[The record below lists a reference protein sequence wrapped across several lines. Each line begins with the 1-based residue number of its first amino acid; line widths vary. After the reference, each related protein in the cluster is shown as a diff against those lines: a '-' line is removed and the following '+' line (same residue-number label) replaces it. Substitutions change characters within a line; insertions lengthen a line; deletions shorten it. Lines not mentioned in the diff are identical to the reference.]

1 MIIDNTLYLA
11 LALLAADFLAALI
24 TRILLEKEERKDDEK

>member
-1 MIIDNTLYLA
+1 MLDNTLYLA

-24 TRILLEKEERKDDEK
+24 TRILLEKEEKKDNEK

>member
-1 MIIDNTLYLA
+1 MLDNTLYLA

-24 TRILLEKEERKDDEK
+24 TLILLEKEENEDNEK